1 MGKGNAMASEPI
13 KSLPGAEMYTVKALE
28 AWKQQ
33 FDASL
38 RFMEAM
44 TESAMKVHESQLE
57 AASDAHANAIA
68 TQRSA
73 AKACDPAELLRI
85 QSEWAMHNLQ
95 EAAAYWRE
103 LYELSLQTN
112 AALLECLTKQG
123 KAS

>member
-1 MGKGNAMASEPI
+1 MSKEHPMASDPM
-13 KSLPGAEMYTVKALE
+13 KVLPGADVFAGRALE

-38 RFMEAM
+38 RVLEAM
-44 TESAMKVHESQLE
+44 TESAMKMHESQLE

-73 AKACDPAELLRI
+73 ASASGPADLLRI

-95 EAAAYWRE
+95 EATTYWRE
-103 LYELSLQTN
+103 LYELTVQANT
-112 AALLECLTKQG
+112 ALLECFTKG
-123 KAS
+123 KAP